1 MKFQHSRLKIPGIL
15 MLLAFLLAS
24 PAWAQLAP
32 DSPSSPDYIGNQIRA
47 ALAVTEAEIDY
58 TELTLTFTKLVDP
71 KINEEAIKA
80 ELDRMVEDIL
90 ELAGSNPTDA
100 EKLSALRQYIYDAGP
115 WNDNRVFAYDQ
126 SDPLGTHLP
135 NKLIH
140 NYLQS
145 RLGNCVSM
153 PTLFLIL
160 GDRIGLNLTLSTAP
174 NHVFVH
180 YHLPDGRVVNIETTS
195 GGHPSRNEWIR
206 QNFKMTDAAVANG
219 LYLKTMS
226 RRQTGA
232 LLASIVLENYYEQQ
246 MYGYVVHIADALLE
260 VYPEY
265 DAALILRGMSY
276 QSMLQI
282 NFLDKYPD
290 LRMVPQSD
298 VPFFNHLAQNAENSF
313 NRVETLGYVQP
324 E

>member
-1 MKFQHSRLKIPGIL
+1 MKFQHSRFKLNRIL
-15 MLLAFLLAS
+15 LLLAFLLAS
-24 PAWAQLAP
+24 PAVAQLAP
-32 DSPSSPDYIGNQIRA
+32 DSPSAPDYIGNQIRA
-47 ALAVTEAEIDY
+47 ALAETETKIDY

-71 KINEEAIKA
+71 TIDEEAVKA
-80 ELDRMVEDIL
+80 ELNRMVEDIL
-90 ELAGSNPTDA
+90 QLAGNHPSDA
-100 EKLSALRQYIYDAGP
+100 EKLSALRQYIYDAGS
-115 WNDNRVFAYDQ
+115 WNDNQVFAYDQ

-140 NYLQS
+140 NYLKS

-153 PTLFLIL
+153 PTLFFIL

-180 YHLPDGRVVNIETTS
+180 YHLQEGAVVNIETTS
-195 GGHPSRNEWIR
+195 GGHPFRTEWIR
-206 QNFKMTDAAVANG
+206 QNFTVTDAAVANG
-219 LYLKTMS
+219 LYLKILS

-232 LLASIVLENYYEQQ
+232 ILASTVLEYFYEQQ
-246 MYGYVVHIADALLE
+246 MYGYVPHIADALLE

-265 DAALILRGMSY
+265 EVALILRGMAY

-290 LRMVPQSD
+290 LRMVPHSAI
-298 VPFFNHLAQNAENSF
+298 PLFNYLAQNAEDSF
-313 NRVETLGYVQP
+313 SRVEELGYLP
-324 E
+324 PA